1 MGRRS
6 TSIVPKHDDDEAW
19 SNAVVKREPTE
30 EELIFQQFCD
40 CVDAH
45 LKWKGQ
51 PPIAS
56 SDEERREKAMLYML
70 KSIEAHSWFAELVG
84 GLAYLNDL
92 LGKRRARM
100 EVTDGGQDSENA
112 PPKKSRFVAKVR
124 R

>member
-1 MGRRS
+1 MKTRT
-6 TSIVPKHDDDEAW
+6 TSLIPIHTGDE
-19 SNAVVKREPTE
+19 SQTTDIVKREPSE
-30 EELIFQQFCD
+30 EERVFLEFCD

-56 SDEERREKAMLYML
+56 RDEERREKVMMYML

-92 LGKRRARM
+92 LGMRRARM
-100 EVTDGGQDSENA
+100 EVTDGTQESENA
-112 PPKKSRFVAKVR
+112 PPRRPRFVAKVR